1 MKRWMTGLAAGLL
14 MAFQAGAASAQDI
27 EPYTGGGLG
36 AYTLGNGLGNDTV
49 FGGYGL
55 VGLQI
60 NDMIGL
66 EVRLGGASNGQNL
79 NSTFGIDWYAAY
91 LLRGTLHLNERIS
104 IYALLGGASLATF
117 QQLRGWF
124 KEKQTNTVFSGGA
137 GLAYDYSDTLH
148 LSVEGLFLGNNAAP
162 QMPSF
167 QGLDA
172 RAVTF
177 NVLLTN

>member
-1 MKRWMTGLAAGLL
+1 MSLARIRRRSVVRCRVAALHPGGVQGPAEASWARTSRWWINCCRRMCG
-14 MAFQAGAASAQDI
+14 MQKCDSAPDS
-27 EPYTGGGLG
+27 G
-36 AYTLGNGLGNDTV
+36 
-49 FGGYGL
+49 
-55 VGLQI
+55 VGLRRQ
-60 NDMIGL
+60 DQH
-66 EVRLGGASNGQNL
+66 SL
-79 NSTFGIDWYAAY
+79 NNTFGIDWYAAY